1 MKQQGIALIQV
12 LLLSTILAVV
22 LLSMN
27 HQARQ
32 HIRLASA
39 VQQYT
44 QANLALHSAE
54 AEIIYNLLSNQP
66 FVLQSG
72 NNNTGVPWNFY
83 GKPFDFNQ
91 LTIQIQDTSGL
102 LSASSPHSAT
112 LSGLVQQFGGSE
124 SQGRQIAAA
133 LADWQDRNDLARLD
147 GAEQPDYRDIT
158 VRNGPIQYLEEWLFV
173 KGVTPQL
180 YQQLAPYLTLFPQ
193 GVNINQQPEAVWRAN
208 FSASEV
214 NELVRARDA
223 GELTPTLFSSITGI
237 TIDEFTRFAA
247 GPSYRIHFTVKN
259 ADVRLGRELTLR
271 LTPYQKQP
279 FDIFEYRLRT
289 PPTENVN
296 ATFYN

>member
-12 LLLSTILAVV
+12 LLLSAILAVV

-66 FVLQSG
+66 AVLQTPD
-72 NNNTGVPWNFY
+72 NITGAYWNFH
-83 GKPFDFNQ
+83 GKPFDYKN
-91 LTIQIQDTSGL
+91 LTVQIQDTSGL
-102 LSASSPHSAT
+102 LSASSPNSAT
-112 LSGLVQQFGGSE
+112 LSRLVQQFGGTE
-124 SQGRQIAAA
+124 SQGREIAAA
-133 LADWQDRNDLARLD
+133 LADWQDRNDQPRLD
-147 GAEQPDYRDIT
+147 GAEQADYSAVT
-158 VRNGPIQYLEEWLFV
+158 VRNAPIQYLEEWLFV
-173 KGVTPQL
+173 KGVTPEL
-180 YQQLAPYLTLFPQ
+180 YQQLAPLITLFPQ
-193 GVNINQQPEAVWRAN
+193 GVNINQQPELLWRAS
-208 FSASEV
+208 FSASEA
-214 NELVRARDA
+214 NELARARDA
-223 GELTPTLFSSITGI
+223 GELTPTVFSYITGI
-237 TIDEFTRFAA
+237 TVDEFTRFAA
-247 GPSYRIHFTVKN
+247 GPSYRIHFTAKN
-259 ADVRLGRELTLR
+259 GDVRLGRELTLR

-296 ATFYN
+296 ATSDN

>member
-32 HIRLASA
+32 HIRLATA

-54 AEIIYNLLSNQP
+54 AEILYTLLSKQP
-66 FVLQSG
+66 FQLQS
-72 NNNTGVPWNFY
+72 NKNDTGVQWNFH
-83 GKPFDFNQ
+83 GKPFDFQQ
-91 LTIQIQDTSGL
+91 LTVQIQDTSGL
-102 LSASSPHSAT
+102 LSASSPHSST
-112 LSGLVQQFGGSE
+112 LSGLVQQFSGTE
-124 SQGRQIAAA
+124 TQGREIAAA
-133 LADWQDRNDLARLD
+133 LADWQDRNDQQRLD
-147 GAEQPDYRDIT
+147 GAEQADYRDIT
-158 VRNGPIQYLEEWLFV
+158 VRNAPIQYLEEWLFV
-173 KGVTPQL
+173 KGVTPEL
-180 YQQLAPYLTLFPQ
+180 YQQLAPLMSLFPQ

-208 FSASEV
+208 FPASEV
-214 NELVRARDA
+214 NELMRAREA

-247 GPSYRIHFTVKN
+247 GPSYRIHFTAKN

-289 PPTENVN
+289 PPTENVD
-296 ATFYN
+296 ATFNN

>member
-1 MKQQGIALIQV
+1 MKQRGIALIQV

-32 HIRLASA
+32 HIRLATA

-66 FVLQSG
+66 FELQAD
-72 NNNTGVPWNFY
+72 NNSTAVQWNFH
-83 GKPFDFNQ
+83 GKPFEFQQ
-91 LTIQIQDTSGL
+91 LTVRIQDTSGL

-112 LSGLVQQFGGSE
+112 LNGLVQQFGGSE
-124 SQGRQIAAA
+124 SQGREIAAA
-133 LADWQDRNDLARLD
+133 LADWQDRNDLPRLD
-147 GAEQPDYRDIT
+147 GAEQSDYRDIT

-180 YQQLAPYLTLFPQ
+180 YQQLAPLISLFPQ
-193 GVNINQQPEAVWRAN
+193 GVNVNQQPEAVWRAN
-208 FSASEV
+208 FPASEV

-223 GELTPTLFSSITGI
+223 GELTPTLFYSITGI

-247 GPSYRIHFTVKN
+247 GPSYRIHFTAKN

-279 FDIFEYRLRT
+279 FDIFEYRLRNF
-289 PPTENVN
+289 PTDTLN
-296 ATFYN
+296 AASID